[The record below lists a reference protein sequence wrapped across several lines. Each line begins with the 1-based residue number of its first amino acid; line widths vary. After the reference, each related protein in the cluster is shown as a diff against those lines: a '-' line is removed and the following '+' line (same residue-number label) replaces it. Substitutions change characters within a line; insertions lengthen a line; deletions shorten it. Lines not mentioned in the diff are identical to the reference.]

1 MSPIPLG
8 FERRRLMAMD
18 ASVRKQAM
26 TASWEA
32 AASYHQKTKHHF
44 HRSARSLG
52 HMDWANQPDPF
63 RRFTSAPL
71 IRLPLSAEK
80 QTTSYDALYERDDL
94 PAQAVTLET
103 LGSFFQLSLAI
114 SAWKEYEGSRWALRV
129 NPSSGNLH
137 PTEGYLL
144 APAIRN
150 MHAEPGVYH
159 YAPREHALEL
169 RSTIARATWEAMAV
183 GFCPGTFFVALTSIH
198 WREAWKYGERAYR
211 YCQHDIG
218 HALAAVRLAAA
229 VHGWSVWLLETLSDE
244 ALAALLGLNRLKEF
258 EPEDCEEPEVLAAIM
273 PSASLGSECASIPP
287 EIIRKIAG
295 GSWNGK
301 ANRLSENHVH
311 WDAIEA
317 VATAC
322 NKPTTAPPKVEE
334 AGTSACGSNVRIERT
349 CTARQIILQRRS
361 AVALDGVTSLTRDQF
376 YLMLMRV
383 FPTRR
388 RVPWD
393 IWRSQ
398 VCAHLA
404 VFVHRVDGL
413 KPGLYFLV
421 RDPGQEAALHAALD
435 TSFGWEEPPGC
446 PAGLPFSLLQ
456 TGDCRQLAGQVSC
469 GQAIAADGAFS
480 LGMIVR
486 FEESLKE
493 HGAWFYRRLF
503 WETGMIGQILY
514 LEAEAAGVRSTGI
527 GCFFDDPVHD
537 VLGLRG
543 MQYQSLYHFTV
554 GGPTEDTRLTTLPPY
569 DMNRPVR

>member
-1 MSPIPLG
+1 MEL
-8 FERRRLMAMD
+8 
-18 ASVRKQAM
+18 
-26 TASWEA
+26 WEVA
-32 AASYHQKTKHHF
+32 ANYHQQTKHHF
-44 HRSARSLG
+44 HRHARSLG
-52 HMDWANQPDPF
+52 YMDWATQPDPF
-63 RRFTSAPL
+63 RRFAPAPL
-71 IRLPLSAEK
+71 LILPLAADE
-80 QTTSYDALYERDDL
+80 QTPSYDAIYE
-94 PAQAVTLET
+94 PNEAPVQAVTVQT

-137 PTEGYLL
+137 PTEGYLV
-144 APAIRN
+144 APAIRGL
-150 MHAEPGVYH
+150 HHEPGVYH
-159 YAPREHALEL
+159 YAPHEHGLEL
-169 RSTIARATWEAMAV
+169 RTTFSREIWDEVVA
-183 GFCPGTFFVALTSIH
+183 GFPPGTFFVGLSSIH

-218 HALAAVRLAAA
+218 HALAAIRVAAA
-229 VHGWSVWLLETLSDE
+229 VHGWSATWLATLSDE
-244 ALAALLGLNRLKEF
+244 ALAALLGLDRLQDF
-258 EPEDCEEPEVLAAIM
+258 EPEELEEPEVLAAIM
-273 PSASLGSECASIPP
+273 PSASANSENASIPH
-287 EIIRKIAG
+287 EIIRKIAA

-301 ANRLSENHVH
+301 ARRLSENHVN
-311 WDAIEA
+311 WDAIA
-317 VATAC
+317 DVAKAC
-322 NKPTTAPPKVEE
+322 LKPTTTSPESE
-334 AGTSACGSNVRIERT
+334 AENISTGCPTVRIERS

-376 YLMLMRV
+376 YLMLTRV
-383 FPTRR
+383 FPSRR

-393 IWRSQ
+393 IRSSQ

-435 TSFGWEEPPGC
+435 SSFGWEKPPGC
-446 PAGLPFSLLQ
+446 PAGLPFCLLQ
-456 TGDCRQLAGQVSC
+456 AGDCRQLASQVSC

-569 DMNRPVR
+569 DVNRPVR